1 MMSHDDFQATKQT
14 LAEDWDKTEPATERA
29 EDIQVFKI
37 AMDHFG
43 YDLGFLPQKEYDEI
57 VFRYKDALAEGKSE
71 LELACVV
78 GAGIIAAL
86 CGSL

>member
-1 MMSHDDFQATKQT
+1 MGIH
-14 LAEDWDKTEPATERA
+14 EDWDKTEPATERA
-29 EDIQVFKI
+29 EDIQVLKI

-43 YDLGFLPQKEYDEI
+43 YDLSFLPPKEYDEI

>member
-1 MMSHDDFQATKQT
+1 M
-14 LAEDWDKTEPATERA
+14 AEAWAKTEPSTKDA
-29 EDIQVFKI
+29 EKIQVTEI
-37 AMDHFG
+37 AIDHFG
-43 YDLGFLPQKEYDEI
+43 YDLAFLPPKEYDEI

-86 CGSL
+86 CGTL